1 MLRNSNY
8 VYFFGIAFIL
18 KLLLEIILGPGILIS
33 LGVLFFLLFSLLI
46 LFIIER
52 GIRVKEKAL
61 PPDIQVLETREID
74 TLKDLE
80 RLLLEGGLEL
90 KLRRVDDSWQVT
102 LIRHD
107 GSIIR
112 IVGMGIAETIMDSLI
127 KAEVNFL
134 EKE

>member
-1 MLRNSNY
+1 MLKSNY
-8 VYFFGIAFIL
+8 LYIFVTAFIL
-18 KLLLEIILGPGILIS
+18 KLIFEIVIGPGILIS
-33 LGVLFFLLFSLLI
+33 LGVLFFFLLGILV
-46 LFIIER
+46 LFIMER
-52 GIRVKEKAL
+52 GIRVKEVSL
-61 PPDIQVLETREID
+61 PPEIQIMETREID

-90 KLRRVDDSWQVT
+90 KLRRVDESWQVT

-107 GSIIR
+107 GTIIR
-112 IVGMGIAETIMDSLI
+112 IVGMGVAETIMDSLT